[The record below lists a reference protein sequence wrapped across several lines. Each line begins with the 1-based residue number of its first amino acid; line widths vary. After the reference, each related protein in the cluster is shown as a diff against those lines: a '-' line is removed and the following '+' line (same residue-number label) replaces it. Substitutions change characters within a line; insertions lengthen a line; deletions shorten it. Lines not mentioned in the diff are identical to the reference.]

1 MSDIFNHSFLDK
13 KKLDEAYSHY
23 KPHFDVL
30 LSRLVEHMQSI
41 FKSES
46 YTISSKNRVKSF
58 SSYYRKVQKYN
69 IKSID
74 GEIPIL
80 TDILAIRIMCS
91 FVSDLKPVKSIIL
104 DNFKCCDIENKGEG
118 LSYREFGYNS
128 IHLLLEIP
136 EEFKVGLLLPK
147 GLVLETQVRTI
158 LQDAWAE
165 IEHDLVYKA
174 ELTSFD
180 DPMRRKLAAINAS
193 LTLADIVF
201 QEINDYQKK
210 LNRELD
216 VRRFDFY
223 ARADEYTAKLL
234 CGENADSTNKKKNGN
249 NYSANTAES
258 IDDMLIAALE
268 AHNTGDFSLA
278 IDIYT
283 TVIKRI
289 IERDEKNKNN
299 ALSII
304 YKHRGMAYF
313 SQGNYSLAS
322 GDFELSEKSDPSNF
336 RAYYYRGISLV
347 LQEKNI
353 EAIDEFTKSLEL
365 KANQAHVY
373 FRRALSYYT
382 VGSYLEALH
391 DLDIAK
397 NLGLDNNEMEKLRI
411 AIAKKIDIV

>member
-1 MSDIFNHSFLDK
+1 M
-13 KKLDEAYSHY
+13 
-23 KPHFDVL
+23 
-30 LSRLVEHMQSI
+30 
-41 FKSES
+41 
-46 YTISSKNRVKSF
+46 
-58 SSYYRKVQKYN
+58 QKYN

-234 CGENADSTNKKKNGN
+234 CGENADSTNKKKNGLLFLGYWVN
-249 NYSANTAES
+249 
-258 IDDMLIAALE
+258 I
-268 AHNTGDFSLA
+268 
-278 IDIYT
+278 
-283 TVIKRI
+283 
-289 IERDEKNKNN
+289 
-299 ALSII
+299 
-304 YKHRGMAYF
+304 
-313 SQGNYSLAS
+313 
-322 GDFELSEKSDPSNF
+322 PS
-336 RAYYYRGISLV
+336 
-347 LQEKNI
+347 
-353 EAIDEFTKSLEL
+353 
-365 KANQAHVY
+365 
-373 FRRALSYYT
+373 
-382 VGSYLEALH
+382 
-391 DLDIAK
+391 
-397 NLGLDNNEMEKLRI
+397 
-411 AIAKKIDIV
+411 